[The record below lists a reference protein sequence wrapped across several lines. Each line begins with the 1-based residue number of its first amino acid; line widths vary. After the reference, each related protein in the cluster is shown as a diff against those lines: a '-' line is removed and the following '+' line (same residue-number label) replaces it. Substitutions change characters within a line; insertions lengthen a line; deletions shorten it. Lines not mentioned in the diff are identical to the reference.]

1 MQRTLPSL
9 WLCLGLWW
17 LTWRESEALLS
28 SSSSS
33 RLPSMSRRLGEL
45 QLHSGGLDSTSS
57 VFVAIGGYR
66 PWWEDDLPNLFG
78 INPIE
83 AAVLFGVLY
92 YFYGSETLYE
102 YAREA
107 GRLFS
112 TYAPIVKDI
121 SLDIFKEFRDY
132 FEEDRD
138 RAALRRAGVDLD
150 KIPRKTT
157 NIIEKFQTTFTE
169 LSGGGGG
176 GEGDGGGGK
185 GSDMTTAA
193 NLQSVYSAAVP
204 VQDKELA
211 EGRRRSKRQVLEA
224 RNVDVDQVI
233 EATDAIT
240 RGDDLN
246 AASLSESFSA
256 VRDSFDALKE
266 RAEGAAAGETVP
278 GPGQEEMGL
287 GAGPEQGLPTAGA
300 GTTTM
305 SKFQMQMSGEWNNRV
320 LADSPGDASFGPG
333 DNFYDDDGG
342 DYDEDDLTSS
352 FLQKW
357 ERASTPPVV
366 ENVPQD
372 ISMAP
377 LSLDLRTT
385 SNSAAALML
394 QELDKDYLSLRQRL
408 VDILQTVETQPQTQT
423 QPQPPLSLEAPTP
436 VAQKIKYWP
445 PLARLKKD
453 KV

>member
-1 MQRTLPSL
+1 
-9 WLCLGLWW
+9 
-17 LTWRESEALLS
+17 
-28 SSSSS
+28 
-33 RLPSMSRRLGEL
+33 
-45 QLHSGGLDSTSS
+45 
-57 VFVAIGGYR
+57 
-66 PWWEDDLPNLFG
+66 
-78 INPIE
+78 
-83 AAVLFGVLY
+83 
-92 YFYGSETLYE
+92 
-102 YAREA
+102 
-107 GRLFS
+107 
-112 TYAPIVKDI
+112 
-121 SLDIFKEFRDY
+121 
-132 FEEDRD
+132 
-138 RAALRRAGVDLD
+138 
-150 KIPRKTT
+150 
-157 NIIEKFQTTFTE
+157 
-169 LSGGGGG
+169 
-176 GEGDGGGGK
+176 
-185 GSDMTTAA
+185 MTTAA

-246 AASLSESFSA
+246 AAGLSESFSA

-266 RAEGAAAGETVP
+266 RAEGAAAAGETAP
-278 GPGQEEMGL
+278 GPGQEDMGL
-287 GAGPEQGLPTAGA
+287 GAEPEQGLPTTGA

-305 SKFQMQMSGEWNNRV
+305 NKFQMQMSGEWNNRV
-320 LADSPGDASFGPG
+320 LADSPSDASFGPG
-333 DNFYDDDGG
+333 DNFYVDGG

-366 ENVPQD
+366 ENVPQN

-408 VDILQTVETQPQTQT
+408 VDILQTVETQPQTQ
-423 QPQPPLSLEAPTP
+423 PPPSLEAPTP
-436 VAQKIKYWP
+436 VAQKLKYWP
-445 PLARLKKD
+445 PLARLKKN

>member
-1 MQRTLPSL
+1 MPSGQWSL
-9 WLCLGLWW
+9 SLCLGLW
-17 LTWRESEALLS
+17 LTWRECEALLS

-33 RLPSMSRRLGEL
+33 LSRPLSRPRRLGHL
-45 QLHSGGLDSTSS
+45 QLHSGGEGSLL
-57 VFVAIGGYR
+57 VAIGGYR

-121 SLDIFKEFRDY
+121 SLDIFKEFREY

-169 LSGGGGG
+169 LSGVGGS
-176 GEGDGGGGK
+176 EVDGGKGK

-193 NLQSVYSAAVP
+193 DLQSVYSAAVP
-204 VQDKELA
+204 DQEKELA

-246 AASLSESFSA
+246 AAGLSESFSA

-266 RAEGAAAGETVP
+266 RAEGTASGGGGGEAGEA
-278 GPGQEEMGL
+278 GQEMGL
-287 GAGPEQGLPTAGA
+287 GSMARPEGA
-300 GTTTM
+300 GSTTI

-320 LADSPGDASFGPG
+320 LADSPDDATFGPG
-333 DNFYDDDGG
+333 DNFYDDEEV
-342 DYDEDDLTSS
+342 YEEDDFTNS

-357 ERASTPPVV
+357 ERVSTTTTTTSPVV
-366 ENVPQD
+366 ENVPQEL
-372 ISMAP
+372 SMAP
-377 LSLDLRTT
+377 LPLDLR

-408 VDILQTVETQPQTQT
+408 VDILQTVES
-423 QPQPPLSLEAPTP
+423 QPQPPPSLEAATP
-436 VAQKIKYWP
+436 SLESSPSSSQNAQKYWP
-445 PLARLKKD
+445 PLARLKRD